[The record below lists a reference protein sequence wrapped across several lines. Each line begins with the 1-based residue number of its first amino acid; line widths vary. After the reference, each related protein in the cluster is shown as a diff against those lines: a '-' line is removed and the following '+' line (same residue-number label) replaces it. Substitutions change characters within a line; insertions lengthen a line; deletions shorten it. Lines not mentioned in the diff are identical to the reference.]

1 VDAARFRTI
10 WGRTLRRT
18 RTFSARASQ
27 RDNRYGAPGHS
38 HSAGSCDEIPN
49 SEFRI
54 PNFAAKARGYNAPS
68 GGNEVDL
75 TTQFEASIEKGKSL
89 PSQGNETLLEL
100 YGLYK
105 QATVGDV
112 QGEAPSGFDFRGAA
126 KYAAWE
132 KRRGMISDEAMQ
144 AYIDLIDRLAAG

>member
-1 VDAARFRTI
+1 MN
-10 WGRTLRRT
+10 LK
-18 RTFSARASQ
+18 Q
-27 RDNRYGAPGHS
+27 
-38 HSAGSCDEIPN
+38 
-49 SEFRI
+49 
-54 PNFAAKARGYNAPS
+54 
-68 GGNEVDL
+68 
-75 TTQFEASIEKGKSL
+75 QFEASIEKGKSL

-112 QGEAPSGFDFRGAA
+112 EGEAPSGFDFRGAA

-132 KRRGMISDEAMQ
+132 QRRGMTSDEAMQ

>member
-1 VDAARFRTI
+1 M
-10 WGRTLRRT
+10 
-18 RTFSARASQ
+18 
-27 RDNRYGAPGHS
+27 
-38 HSAGSCDEIPN
+38 
-49 SEFRI
+49 
-54 PNFAAKARGYNAPS
+54 AKPRGYNAS
-68 GGNEVDL
+68 SEGVDVDL
-75 TTQFEASIEKGKSL
+75 KKQFEASIEKGKSL

-132 KRRGMISDEAMQ
+132 KRCGMTSDEAMA
-144 AYIDLIDRLAAG
+144 AYIDLIDRLAGG

>member
-1 VDAARFRTI
+1 MLKMARSAAR
-10 WGRTLRRT
+10 GPYPEAL
-18 RTFSARASQ
+18 SA
-27 RDNRYGAPGHS
+27 
-38 HSAGSCDEIPN
+38 SCDELPQFPN
-49 SEFRI
+49 SEFS
-54 PNFAAKARGYNAPS
+54 NFAAKPRGYNAPS
-68 GGNEVDL
+68 GGIDVDL
-75 TTQFEASIEKGKSL
+75 KEQFEASIDKGKTL
-89 PSQGNETLLEL
+89 PSQGNETLLDL

-132 KRRGMISDEAMQ
+132 KRRGMTSDEAMQ